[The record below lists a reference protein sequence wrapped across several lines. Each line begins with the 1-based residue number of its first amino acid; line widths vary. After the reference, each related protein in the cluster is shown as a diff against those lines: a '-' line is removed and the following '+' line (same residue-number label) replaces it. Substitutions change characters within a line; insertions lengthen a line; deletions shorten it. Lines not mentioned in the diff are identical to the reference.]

1 MAGRHSEPA
10 KLICESRDVPNVLTA
25 AEERVLRLVS
35 YAHTNREIA
44 STLGISPATVK
55 RHLENILRK
64 LRLRNRVEA
73 AIYALSMLECGG
85 TMATIVRSPP
95 GAGAARPATIGE
107 TALRRP
113 HGGLLR
119 IAITALSGKPLSN
132 TAAR

>member
-85 TMATIVRSPP
+85 SNGDNCPL
-95 GAGAARPATIGE
+95 AAWRRRCE
-107 TALRRP
+107 TRDDRRDC
-113 HGGLLR
+113 
-119 IAITALSGKPLSN
+119 
-132 TAAR
+132 AA